1 MNITEVLDIQEQN
14 FTITGGKPESV
25 IWLDY
30 GFKLDIPPGSFPP
43 NMEVNISIITTP
55 FKTFQLPGGYYPVS
69 AFYGIHSTV
78 QPILPVTIYLQ
89 HYAKADKIG
98 PSSAKKLQIAHMN
111 TNGLDFIDP
120 VVSPNTVFVSFDL
133 PNFSDSVVATNDTD
147 IIDYVMMV
155 FQSNDSDYSSET
167 SVRLI
172 VTVSGIEHTNVSDSS
187 PKNILIKYRTTI
199 NCSIVDNSHD
209 SKL

>member
-1 MNITEVLDIQEQN
+1 MNITEVQDIQEQS

-43 NMEVNISIITTP
+43 NIEVNISIITTP
-55 FKTFQLPGGYYPVS
+55 FKTFQLPDGYYPVS
-69 AFYGIHSTV
+69 AFYEIHSAV

-98 PSSAKKLQIAHMN
+98 PNNAEKLQIAHMN
-111 TNGLDFIDP
+111 KNGLEFIDAI
-120 VVSPNTVFVSFDL
+120 VSPNTVFVSFDL
-133 PNFSDSVVATNDTD
+133 PNFSNITTVTNDTN

-172 VTVSGIEHTNVSDSS
+172 VTVSGIEHTNVSNSS
-187 PKNILIKYRTTI
+187 PGNILIKYRTTI
-199 NCSIVDNSHD
+199 NCSIVDNSRD